1 MPTAVTDK
9 TTNSSL
15 PKISGSSRNNAGGGT
30 LQSHTHSTKSQV
42 RGGGAHAAAL
52 NMSMSQEGG
61 TGVGEETREEDNY
74 EGDMFEHDENKQHHL
89 PQVV

>member
-15 PKISGSSRNNAGGGT
+15 PKITSSSRNNVGGT

-52 NMSMSQEGG
+52 NMSMSQEG
-61 TGVGEETREEDNY
+61 TGVGEETHEEDNY

-89 PQVV
+89 P